1 MATKDSITM
10 WSTLF
15 GAGRRAVSFRLDA
28 SACSV
33 RQLNI

>member
-1 MATKDSITM
+1 VATKDSITM

-15 GAGRRAVSFRLDA
+15 AAGRWAVSFRLDA
-28 SACSV
+28 SVCSV